1 MAKLEKTRYPSV
13 YKRVGINDTSFI
25 IKYKIAGKL
34 NEEVVGKESDGTTA
48 KKASEILEVRKNHNL
63 DKKVE
68 VANSVKAKKSF
79 QNLAKSYFDN
89 LYLKA
94 NEESE
99 IEDKA
104 KKNKTFKNI
113 KREESVYKKFWG
125 DWNLKVLP
133 IAKIKQDQVL
143 KHVILKKATYSD
155 KSVYNALTVAKSIM
169 KHTSKEHSDLNNP
182 FLIDEYKKVKKNNNR
197 KEYLTQIQCSMLLNH
212 LRDYS
217 TFKNYVLVL
226 TSLMTGARPN
236 SVLTLK
242 VADIDF
248 RKNEITFYDYKRKM
262 EYHSKITKEL
272 ALNLKKQVEDLK
284 RQDYVFFNNNPSVA
298 YSSYP
303 SSIQTVLDKLFNAE
317 KDKDE
322 ERIVPYTFR
331 HTFANLLLQVHKV
344 PVFEV
349 SQLLNHANISTTIDH
364 YITFNHDLVV
374 KDLNHFENAITQN
387 HVTAE
392 ELLIDNLKDFDLD
405 DDVILKIIDRVKKLA
420 I

>member
-34 NEEVVGKESDGTTA
+34 NEEVAGKESDGMTA
-48 KKASEILEVRKNHNL
+48 KKASEILDVRKNHNL

-89 LYLKA
+89 LYLEA
-94 NEESE
+94 NKESE
-99 IEDKA
+99 VEDRE
-104 KKNKTFKNI
+104 KKKKTFKNI

-125 DWNLKVLP
+125 DWNLKMLP
-133 IAKIKQDQVL
+133 IAKIRQEQVL
-143 KHVILKKATYSD
+143 KHINSKKNAYSD
-155 KSVYNALTVAKSIM
+155 KSIYNALTVAKSIM
-169 KHTSKEHSDLNNP
+169 KHTAKEHSDLNNP
-182 FLIDEYKKVKKNNNR
+182 FMIDEYKKAKKNNNR
-197 KEYLTQIQCSMLLNH
+197 KEYLTQSQCSMLLNH
-212 LRDYS
+212 LRDCS

-242 VADIDF
+242 VEDIDF
-248 RKNEITFYDYKRKM
+248 RKNEIKFYDYKRKM
-262 EYHSKITKEL
+262 PYYSKITKEL

-284 RQDYVFFNNNPSVA
+284 RQDYVFFNDDPSVA

-317 KDKDE
+317 KDEDE
-322 ERIVPYTFR
+322 ERIVPYTLR

-392 ELLIDNLKDFDLD
+392 ELLADNLKDFDLD
-405 DDVILKIIDRVKKLA
+405 DDVILKIIDRVKKLD